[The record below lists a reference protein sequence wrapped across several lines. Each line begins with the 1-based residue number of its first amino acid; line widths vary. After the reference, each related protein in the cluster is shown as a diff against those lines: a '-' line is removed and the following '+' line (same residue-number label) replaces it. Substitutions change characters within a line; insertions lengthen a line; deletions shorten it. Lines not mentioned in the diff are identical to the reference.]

1 MEATKKTTSKKKV
14 IDDDF
19 IIEKYMNQVL
29 EKNEEPKN
37 VFVFCKENKID
48 ETEFYTFFGSLDALR
63 QEIWVKFFEN
73 TLVAIQKEK
82 EFETYSDKNKL
93 LTMYF
98 TLFEILTLNRSYV
111 LFALKEN
118 KEGLKNLQSLKQ
130 FRSHFKEFV
139 EKEISSGST
148 IINEKISNKN
158 NIGLA
163 NMYHH
168 HYTKLLNLLD
178 KSIPKN
184 GQMIEGLIGLHIMIL
199 ATQKGLIKDED
210 NSNIQIYLDTVALY
224 ENERFTL
231 DESVKQ
237 VVEFMKEVSIKI
249 FNKYFEKVKK
259 GKKK

>member
-82 EFETYSDKNKL
+82 KFETYSDKNKL

-118 KEGLKNLQSLKQ
+118 KEGIKNLKSLKGI
-130 FRSHFKEFV
+130 RSHLKDFV
-139 EKEISSGST
+139 ET
-148 IINEKISNKN
+148 IIDTESSEIKEKVAKI
-158 NIGLA
+158 
-163 NMYHH
+163 
-168 HYTKLLNLLD
+168 TKPVFAEGAWIQFLFLLKFWMDDTSKSFEKTDILIEKSVNTVVDLLNTKPL
-178 KSIPKN
+178 
-184 GQMIEGLIGLHIMIL
+184 
-199 ATQKGLIKDED
+199 
-210 NSNIQIYLDTVALY
+210 
-224 ENERFTL
+224 
-231 DESVKQ
+231 ESLFDLGK
-237 VVEFMKEVSIKI
+237 FLWKEKM
-249 FNKYFEKVKK
+249 N
-259 GKKK
+259 